1 MSSRVVVRLAA
12 AALAA
17 SFAGAADP
25 SRPHPHQGV
34 LDPFKPGPPPAL
46 TSSELA
52 SLDAGMPVQKT
63 TKVMGRDGKE
73 SGRATA
79 VFDVAAPPSV
89 VWGCI
94 NDLKNYPKMV
104 PGVAAMEV
112 YRGPSTSGGVTTTH
126 AKWTLALLGYRLSY
140 YLITKY
146 EPRLNSM
153 TFRLDYSRD
162 SDLSDSVGHW
172 HVVPLSRP
180 DGSTHSRVTYSA
192 ALTLRGWFPKAV
204 IDLLFATTLGR
215 ATAWVSTEALKR
227 VSASGGPVSP
237 AKCRWS
243 WKRMRKVCSPTKPAP
258 PEAEGGAPSALRITM
273 DRLAYGLTFLT
284 IYLLATVTY

>member
-1 MSSRVVVRLAA
+1 MRILT

-17 SFAGAADP
+17 SLVVAADP
-25 SRPHPHQGV
+25 SRPHLHQGV
-34 LDPFKPGPPPAL
+34 LDPFKPGPPAAL

-52 SLDAGMPVQKT
+52 SLNAGTPVQKT

-79 VFDVAAPPSV
+79 VFDVSAPPSV
-89 VWGCI
+89 VWDCI
-94 NDLKNYPKMV
+94 NDLKNYPNMV
-104 PGVAAMEV
+104 PGVSAMEV

-140 YLITKY
+140 YLVTRY

-162 SDLSDSVGHW
+162 SDISDSVGHW
-172 HVVPLSRP
+172 HVVPLAGP

-215 ATAWVSTEALKR
+215 ATSWVSSEALKR
-227 VSASGGPVSP
+227 VEISSGAAGPT
-237 AKCRWS
+237 KCRWS
-243 WKRMRKVCSPTKPAP
+243 WKRMRKVCSPEKPHSL
-258 PEAEGGAPSALRITM
+258 EAAGRAPSARRATM
-273 DRLAYGLTFLT
+273 DYVAYGLTLLT
-284 IYLLATVTY
+284 VYLLATVAY